1 MFSSRITLSGKV
13 VVEGV
18 SFRWAVSEGLSQ
30 HLTVSHR
37 ILGTETRRLTQSPQ
51 EQARAMGRA
60 MLAAGSA
67 DSRE

>member
-1 MFSSRITLSGKV
+1 MFSSPITLSGKV

-37 ILGTETRRLTQSPQ
+37 ILGTETQQLTQSPQ
-51 EQARAMGRA
+51 EQARAIGRA
-60 MLAAGSA
+60 MLEARRA
-67 DSRE
+67 DGHE